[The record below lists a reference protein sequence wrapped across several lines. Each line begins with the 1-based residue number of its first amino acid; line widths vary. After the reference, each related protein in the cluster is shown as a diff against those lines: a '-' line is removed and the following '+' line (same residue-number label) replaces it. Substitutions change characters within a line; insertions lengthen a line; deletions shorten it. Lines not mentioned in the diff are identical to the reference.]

1 MKLSDYVIDCIK
13 EQGVSHVFEFI
24 GGAIVHLLDSI
35 SFRDDIECI
44 SVRHEQAG
52 AFAAEAYARINGKLG
67 VAMATS
73 GPGALNLLTGIGS
86 CYFDS
91 VPCLFITGQVN
102 TYEYKFDRPV
112 RQIGFQETDIVSV
125 AKPLTKY
132 AVLVTEPDQI
142 RYELEKS
149 IYLAQNGRPGPV
161 LLDIPM
167 NLQRAQIE
175 PETLVSFYDSEEY
188 KELCKDSEVDDS
200 VIADII
206 SMLTKAKRP
215 LILAGGGVRVSNS
228 TELLSQFIEK
238 TGIPIVSS
246 LMGLDVIS
254 HDNPLY
260 SGLIGSYGN
269 RYSNL
274 ILANCDLLLI
284 LGSRLDSR
292 QTGTRPDTFGR
303 GAQKIHVDIDYNELN
318 SKVEATL
325 AVKASLTD
333 FLTKI
338 NSELDGFKKPEITE
352 WLELIGSLKVL
363 YPTYSFKPEADEIEP
378 NHFMEHLSSKS
389 GQFGA
394 ICLDVGQ
401 HQMWASQSFKL
412 SGKQRLLNSGGMG
425 AMGFA
430 LPAAIGASLASG
442 EETLVIAGDG
452 GIQLNI
458 QELDT
463 LVRLKLPI
471 KIVVLN
477 NSSLGMVRQ
486 FQDLYFEGRQQSTVN
501 PNPSFIDIAN
511 AYKIPSFQMNSM
523 KDVQQLDLFLNI
535 EGPAFIEIR
544 LEKKTEVQPKLV
556 VNRPIE
562 DMYPYLD
569 REELKRIMLIDLVD
583 EMDIPT

>member
-102 TYEYKFDRPV
+102 TYEYKFDRSV

-149 IYLAQNGRPGPV
+149 IYLAQSGRPGPV

-200 VIADII
+200 IIADII
-206 SMLTKAKRP
+206 NLLSKAKRP

-246 LMGLDVIS
+246 LMGLDVVS

-292 QTGTRPDTFGR
+292 QTGTRPDTFAR
-303 GAQKIHVDIDYNELN
+303 GAQKIHVDIDNNELN

-325 AVKASLTD
+325 AVKASLTG
-333 FLTKI
+333 FLTKM
-338 NSELDGFKKPEITE
+338 NSKLDGLAKPEITE
-352 WLELIGSLKVL
+352 WLESIGSLKAL
-363 YPTYSFKPEADEIEP
+363 FPTYSFKPEADEIEP
-378 NHFMEHLSSKS
+378 NRFMEYLSSKS
-389 GQFGA
+389 GQFGT

-412 SGKQRLLNSGGMG
+412 SKKQRLLNSGGMG

-442 EETLVIAGDG
+442 DETLVIAGDG

-458 QELDT
+458 QEMDT
-463 LVRLKLPI
+463 LVRLNLPI
-471 KIVVLN
+471 KIVVIN

-523 KDVQQLDLFLNI
+523 KDVQQLDLFLNT
-535 EGPAFIEIR
+535 EGPAFIEVR